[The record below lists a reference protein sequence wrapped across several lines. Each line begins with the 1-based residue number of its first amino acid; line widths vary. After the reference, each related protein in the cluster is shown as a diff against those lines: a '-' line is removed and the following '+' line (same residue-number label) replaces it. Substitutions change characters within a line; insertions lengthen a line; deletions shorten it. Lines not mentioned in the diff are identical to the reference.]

1 MTAPGRFSLLRLN
14 SKSFR
19 LRFVPDEKKGAGT
32 VYSEADPP
40 QVTMKP

>member
-1 MTAPGRFSLLRLN
+1 MTALGRFSLLPLN
-14 SKSFR
+14 FKSFR
-19 LRFVPDEKKGAGT
+19 VRFVPDQETRAVT